1 MDVNGYDILPV
12 GLRLMTNLR
21 QVLASNIRQCR
32 KKLGLSQGGLAE
44 RADTATNYIGL
55 IETGKKFPSIDM
67 IEKIAEALQIDTLE
81 LFSIKP
87 VPVDDA
93 LKNLKKEILAE
104 VEKLIAERFK
114 KFSDSQPNTNITA
127 R

>member
-1 MDVNGYDILPV
+1 
-12 GLRLMTNLR
+12 MTDLR
-21 QVLASNIRQCR
+21 QVLASNVRQCR

-44 RADTATNYIGL
+44 RADTATNYIGM

-67 IEKIAEALQIDTLE
+67 IEKLAAALQTDTLE

-87 VPVDDA
+87 VPVDEA
-93 LKNLKKEILAE
+93 LKNLRKEILAE
-104 VEKLIAERFK
+104 VEQLIASRFK
-114 KFSDSQPNTNITA
+114 RFSESRGANI